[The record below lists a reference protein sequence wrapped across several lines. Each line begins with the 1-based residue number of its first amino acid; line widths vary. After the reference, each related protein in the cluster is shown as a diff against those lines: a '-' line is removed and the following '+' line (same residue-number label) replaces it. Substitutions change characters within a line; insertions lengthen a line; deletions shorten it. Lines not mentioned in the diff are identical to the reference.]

1 MENNKI
7 QLTSEDR
14 KMLEAIH
21 EKVIKIEVVL
31 LGANGDEGLVGE
43 VQDLKRKYNR
53 LTLGVYTLIG
63 ILIGLGLLTT
73 GALGLL

>member
-1 MENNKI
+1 MSEERKI
-7 QLTSEDR
+7 
-14 KMLEAIH
+14 LEVIQ

>member
-1 MENNKI
+1 MSEERKI
-7 QLTSEDR
+7 
-14 KMLEAIH
+14 LEVIQ

-63 ILIGLGLLTT
+63 ILIGLGLLTS

>member
-1 MENNKI
+1 MSEEERKI
-7 QLTSEDR
+7 
-14 KMLEAIH
+14 LEVIQ

>member
-1 MENNKI
+1 MSEEERKI
-7 QLTSEDR
+7 
-14 KMLEAIH
+14 LEVIQ

-31 LGANGDEGLVGE
+31 LGADGDEGLVGE

>member
-1 MENNKI
+1 MSEEERKI
-7 QLTSEDR
+7 
-14 KMLEAIH
+14 LEVIQ

-31 LGANGDEGLVGE
+31 LGADGDEGLGE

>member
-1 MENNKI
+1 MANNEI

-31 LGANGDEGLVGE
+31 LGADGDEGLVSE

-53 LTLGVYTLIG
+53 LTLGIYTLIG
-63 ILIGLGLLTT
+63 ILIGLGLLTS